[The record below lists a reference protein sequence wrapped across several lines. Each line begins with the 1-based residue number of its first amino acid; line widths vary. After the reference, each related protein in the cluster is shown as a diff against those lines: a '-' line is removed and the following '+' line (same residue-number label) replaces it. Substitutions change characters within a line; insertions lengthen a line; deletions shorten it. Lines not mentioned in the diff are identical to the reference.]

1 VKLLCSYNQLTPLT
15 RISLFAAGDNL
26 TLLTRFSVIA
36 RNPTLHENC
45 SMRVAVPATWRLQT
59 VGESSLRPWY
69 SAEGISMAFWRKK
82 MDGEFAQM
90 AQVVAET
97 PGLSARDLARRLGVP
112 VSTVTRRLPALEE
125 AGILLYED
133 EQGRLWSY
141 AEPR

>member
-1 VKLLCSYNQLTPLT
+1 MV
-15 RISLFAAGDNL
+15 
-26 TLLTRFSVIA
+26 
-36 RNPTLHENC
+36 
-45 SMRVAVPATWRLQT
+45 
-59 VGESSLRPWY
+59 
-69 SAEGISMAFWRKK
+69 MAFWRKK